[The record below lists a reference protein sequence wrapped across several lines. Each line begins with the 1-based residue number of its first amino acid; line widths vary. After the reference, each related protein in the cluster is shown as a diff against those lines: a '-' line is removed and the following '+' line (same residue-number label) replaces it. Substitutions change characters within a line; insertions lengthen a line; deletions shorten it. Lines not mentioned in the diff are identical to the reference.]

1 MSNGVIDRREV
12 IDLLSDLVRI
22 PSVNPRM
29 GTGTGKGE
37 IARYL
42 ADRLRRLGLAP
53 LVTEVQP
60 GRPNVLATVPG
71 KPGRPHEPSPLAGAA
86 AGLPPQDRARLVA
99 SPRDNFY
106 TLSIQGLPGSVKGGC
121 PLLIAP

>member
-1 MSNGVIDRREV
+1 MSNVVIDRREV
-12 IDLLSDLVRI
+12 IELLSDLVRI

-29 GTGTGKGE
+29 GTGTGEGE

-60 GRPNVLATVPG
+60 GRPNVLAMVPG
-71 KPGRPHEPSPLAGAA
+71 KPGRPHEPSPPRRSRGEVTSARSGSS
-86 AGLPPQDRARLVA
+86 GSEPQ
-99 SPRDNFY
+99 
-106 TLSIQGLPGSVKGGC
+106 G
-121 PLLIAP
+121 